1 MSDSNLSIEK
11 MVEMAM
17 GISMGSLFAKS
28 MNDAYA
34 NSAARLNNNQLNEP
48 PKLIHAIINGK
59 QEGPFSE
66 GEILDRIQNNCIT
79 QDSYIWKP
87 GMSEWKK
94 ASEVDQMKPSFNTQV
109 PETPKE

>member
-1 MSDSNLSIEK
+1 MSDSNLSIDK

-17 GISMGSLFAKS
+17 GFSMGSLFAKS

-48 PKLIHAIINGK
+48 PRFIHAIVEGK
-59 QEGPFSE
+59 QAGPFSE
-66 GEILDRIQNNCIT
+66 GEVLALIQQGSIT
-79 QDSYIWKP
+79 QESYIWKP
-87 GMSEWKK
+87 GMPEWKR

-109 PETPKE
+109 PEPPKE